1 MTFPPR
7 LRRALVRMRRDLS
20 FIAAGAPLHLVPVL
34 LCWWA
39 LPLLADTATGVSSD
53 APVILTAPL
62 SLLVI
67 AGYGLTEAQ
76 RWRFRAICGVELPRL
91 RFTAGKR
98 QLGYNVLV
106 GPLLGVLEVLLLGL
120 LLTALTAA
128 LVLVWVWLVPPQWRI
143 EHRGYTT
150 TATYLSVLGLLALA
164 TVPALAA
171 GLVRLEILVGRAVL
185 GVSRSDELARRVE
198 DLTESRAGAVDAA
211 DAERRRIER
220 DLHDGAQQRLVSLAL
235 NLGLAKATLTDLP
248 PEAREVIEAAHRE
261 AKDAIE
267 ELNNLVRGLHPAV
280 LDELGLD
287 AALSGLAARAP
298 LPVRLRVDLP
308 AELPQRTAPAVEAVA
323 YFVVSEALTNI
334 AKHAREAT
342 RADVTVTR
350 LGEILRVVIAD
361 DGMGGADPSRGSG
374 LRGLAQR
381 VRSVDGTF
389 RMSSPAGGPT
399 MMSVELP
406 CPM

>member
-1 MTFPPR
+1 MTISPR
-7 LRRALVRMRRDLS
+7 LRRALGRLRRDVG
-20 FIAAGAPLHLVPVL
+20 FIAAGLPLHLVT
-34 LCWWA
+34 
-39 LPLLADTATGVSSD
+39 PLLLLWILILTGRTVAGTSFE
-53 APVILTAPL
+53 APVILLAPTG
-62 SLLVI
+62 LLVI

-76 RWRFRAICGVELPRL
+76 RWRFRALCGVHLPRL
-91 RFTAGKR
+91 RFAETKR
-98 QLGYNVLV
+98 QFGYNWLV
-106 GPLLGVLEVLLLGL
+106 GPLLGVLELLLLALLSVGL
-120 LLTALTAA
+120 AA
-128 LVLVWVWLVPPQWRI
+128 ASVLVWVWLVPAQWRI

-150 TATYLSVLGLLALA
+150 QATYLTVLGLAMLAV
-164 TVPALAA
+164 VPVLAA
-171 GLVRLEILVGRAVL
+171 GLVRLENLVGRAVL
-185 GVSRSDELARRVE
+185 GVSRSDELERRVE

-220 DLHDGAQQRLVSLAL
+220 NLHDGAQQRLVSLAL

-298 LPVRLRVDLP
+298 LPVRLRVDMP
-308 AELPQRTAPAVEAVA
+308 SRAEPAVEAVA
-323 YFVVSEALTNI
+323 YFVVSEALTNV
-334 AKHAREAT
+334 AKHAQEAT

-350 LGEILRVVIAD
+350 MGEILRVVVAD
-361 DGMGGADPSRGSG
+361 DGVGGADPTRGSG
-374 LRGLAQR
+374 LTGLAQR

-389 RMSSPAGGPT
+389 RMSSPMGGPT